1 MSKGNLSV
9 KGIPSKTLTSV
20 PPLTPWV
27 RNKAWLTMPAISSSD
42 NKFAGLFQVYPNS
55 PYLALN
61 AAGNYTV
68 DWGDGTAT
76 ENISSGVQANHLYDF
91 AAAGLAN
98 TNAPVTFQDSGD
110 TVTRASHGYVNGD
123 QVSLF
128 NIVSTTGITEGGTYF
143 VINKTTDTFQISL
156 TLGGSA
162 IVLTTDG
169 TGTLLPYKQ
178 AIVTV
183 VPNGGSFTTINL
195 QVKNS
200 TTGLPAYAQGFGDII
215 IAGPSL
221 STITIGS
228 ASPTVLPYTLEQ
240 VEIKSSAI
248 TSYTDLFQNCRGL
261 RNMVAINSSGT
272 VTSASGMFASCY
284 KLQTVPYFT
293 TSSLT
298 GAAGFNAMFQNCYS
312 LVSVP
317 PLNTS
322 AGTLF
327 SSMFNG
333 CNSLTSVP
341 AFNLSAGT
349 TFTNMFNG
357 CTVLTSVPAFN
368 LSAGTTFTTMFSAC
382 TALIT
387 VPAFNLP
394 TSGSVDYTGMFSG
407 CNSLTTVPMFNL
419 SAGTTFTNMFQ
430 SCRSLTSVPL
440 FNLSA
445 GTDFTNMFNGCTVLT
460 SVPAFNLSAGTTFTN
475 MFNGCTVLTSVPA
488 FNLPTSGS
496 VDYTGMFSGCT
507 GLPSVPAFNIS
518 RGLASGNMF
527 LNCYSLSRA
536 PITGLKVGTTFTS
549 TKMSVASLE
558 EVFTNTTA
566 GSGAIT
572 ITSSFGAGQAPLVV
586 TAATAATTTGSNVV
600 TIANTVGITSGMYF
614 VAGTGCPLITAK
626 AVTFE
631 ANPTNTVTMTA
642 HGMSNGDPVSFASIA
657 TTTGIVINTI
667 YYVINQ
673 AANTF
678 QVATSVGGGAIT
690 LTGNGTGTM
699 KWSAKIVTVN
709 ANANVILDRFAS
721 STATSAKTFRN
732 MAVWPAYLHGMTVTG

>member
-368 LSAGTTFTTMFSAC
+368 L
-382 TALIT
+382 
-387 VPAFNLP
+387 
-394 TSGSVDYTGMFSG
+394 
-407 CNSLTTVPMFNL
+407 
-419 SAGTTFTNMFQ
+419 
-430 SCRSLTSVPL
+430 
-440 FNLSA
+440 
-445 GTDFTNMFNGCTVLT
+445 
-460 SVPAFNLSAGTTFTN
+460 
-475 MFNGCTVLTSVPA
+475 
-488 FNLPTSGS
+488 PTSGS

>member
-349 TFTNMFNG
+349 TFT
-357 CTVLTSVPAFN
+357 
-368 LSAGTTFTTMFSAC
+368 TMFSAC

-445 GTDFTNMFNGCTVLT
+445 GTD
-460 SVPAFNLSAGTTFTN
+460 FTN

>member
-349 TFTNMFNG
+349 TFTNMF
-357 CTVLTSVPAFN
+357 
-368 LSAGTTFTTMFSAC
+368 
-382 TALIT
+382 
-387 VPAFNLP
+387 
-394 TSGSVDYTGMFSG
+394 
-407 CNSLTTVPMFNL
+407 
-419 SAGTTFTNMFQ
+419 Q

-445 GTDFTNMFNGCTVLT
+445 GTD
-460 SVPAFNLSAGTTFTN
+460 FTN

>member
-407 CNSLTTVPMFNL
+407 SNSLTTVPMFNL

-445 GTDFTNMFNGCTVLT
+445 GTD
-460 SVPAFNLSAGTTFTN
+460 FTN

>member
-460 SVPAFNLSAGTTFTN
+460 SVPAFNL
-475 MFNGCTVLTSVPA
+475 
-488 FNLPTSGS
+488 PTSGS

>member
-357 CTVLTSVPAFN
+357 CTVLTSVHAFN

-445 GTDFTNMFNGCTVLT
+445 GTD
-460 SVPAFNLSAGTTFTN
+460 FTN

>member
-76 ENISSGVQANHLYDF
+76 ENISSGVQANHLYDI

-333 CNSLTSVP
+333 CNS
-341 AFNLSAGT
+341 
-349 TFTNMFNG
+349 
-357 CTVLTSVPAFN
+357 
-368 LSAGTTFTTMFSAC
+368 
-382 TALIT
+382 
-387 VPAFNLP
+387 
-394 TSGSVDYTGMFSG
+394 
-407 CNSLTTVPMFNL
+407 
-419 SAGTTFTNMFQ
+419 
-430 SCRSLTSVPL
+430 
-440 FNLSA
+440 
-445 GTDFTNMFNGCTVLT
+445 LT